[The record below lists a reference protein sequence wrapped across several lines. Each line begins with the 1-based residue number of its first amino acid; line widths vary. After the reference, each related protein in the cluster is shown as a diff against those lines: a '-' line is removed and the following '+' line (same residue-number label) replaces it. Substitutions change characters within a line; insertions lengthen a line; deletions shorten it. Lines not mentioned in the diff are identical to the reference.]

1 VRGESK
7 ALTQEKAGAWPGNSA
22 AIVSKNILQKR
33 PCCAKVF
40 CEIAHLTRIVQDP
53 RASRLAAGGDRRRA
67 MEPTMCPFCGG
78 TNLYQDDDYSLELD
92 FEYWTIHHWEC
103 MECAQSFDKIDILP
117 ATNSFEEINESTIH

>member
-1 VRGESK
+1 MQFV
-7 ALTQEKAGAWPGNSA
+7 QGA
-22 AIVSKNILQKR
+22 
-33 PCCAKVF
+33 
-40 CEIAHLTRIVQDP
+40 
-53 RASRLAAGGDRRRA
+53 DRRLM
-67 MEPTMCPFCGG
+67 MEPIMCPFCGG